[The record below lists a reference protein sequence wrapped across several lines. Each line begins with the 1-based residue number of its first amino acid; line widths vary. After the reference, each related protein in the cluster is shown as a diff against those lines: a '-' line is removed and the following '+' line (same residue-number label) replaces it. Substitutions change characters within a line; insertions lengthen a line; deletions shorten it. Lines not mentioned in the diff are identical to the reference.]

1 MQEHPNT
8 ELLRDGFAAFAKGD
22 LDHIRDEMFADGII
36 WHFPGR
42 NRLSG
47 DYQGKDQVI
56 RLFLRLFEETGGTF
70 AAEPYQIMSNEDYAV
85 ALVRLRGERGGK
97 RLDLTGV
104 NVFRQVNGKTVEA
117 WVYSDDQYAAD
128 EFWA

>member
-1 MQEHPNT
+1 
-8 ELLRDGFAAFAKGD
+8 
-22 LDHIRDEMFADGII
+22 
-36 WHFPGR
+36 
-42 NRLSG
+42 
-47 DYQGKDQVI
+47 
-56 RLFLRLFEETGGTF
+56 
-70 AAEPYQIMSNEDYAV
+70 MSNEDYAV